1 MRSVRRYNSG
11 MNRIIVSRS
20 GDGWFNLALDEY
32 LLEQHRSGKL
42 DGVTLYF
49 YVNEK
54 AVIIGR
60 NQNAWRECDL
70 ERMNASGVQLVRR
83 HTGGGAV
90 YHDEGNLNFSF
101 IADEHLYDKERQ
113 NSVILSAL
121 NELGIKADISGRN
134 DFTVNG
140 RKISGCAYGLS
151 GTARGMHGTLL
162 INTDFNGLSGCLKP
176 SKFKLS
182 AKGITS
188 VRARVCNLSELMPIT
203 VDSAREA
210 VIRAFKK
217 EYGDCEKIETVR
229 TCDDVLRRFSEIART
244 YDDEGIVGL
253 YKKQSSWEWRLGA
266 APRFD
271 ARFEGRLSFGEF
283 QLDLLIKNGI
293 VRTSEFYTDALETSF
308 SREITK
314 LLDGK
319 RFDRNELAEALDAGG
334 AEARELAEFIRKE
347 GIPAFMNDAQKKLVT
362 DARRKLHLLAEPSC
376 REKKTKAFLMEFLR
390 ENTSFELHD
399 MGAWFY
405 AKHDE
410 GAEITIAVRADF
422 DAVNVENEARHL
434 CGHDGHSA
442 ALLGHALLLEGRIVG
457 KNVILLF
464 QHAEETGEGAEQCLE
479 LFKRESVDAII
490 GAHNIPGEPLG
501 TVLLKH
507 GTFACA
513 SCGME
518 IRMQGRP
525 THAAY
530 PENGKNPAEAIST
543 LALELSEKAKEV
555 SEKHSCM
562 TLSTIVG
569 MLIGD
574 RAFGV
579 AASDGCLLVTLRS
592 EKTEALNEL
601 VELVRDEAAHLANNH
616 GLRLST
622 EQYDVFPATVNDGA
636 LVDDIMKICSK
647 ELIPYKIIVE
657 PFRWSEDFGHYA
669 KAARSAFLGIGSGED
684 TAPLHT
690 EGYEYPD
697 GLLDRTAEVF
707 FTVLNNISL

>member
-1 MRSVRRYNSG
+1 M
-11 MNRIIVSRS
+11 SRS
-20 GDGWFNLALDEY
+20 GDGWFNLSLDEF
-32 LLEQHRSGKL
+32 LLEQHRRGRL
-42 DGVTLYF
+42 NGVTLYF

-70 ERMNASGVQLVRR
+70 ERMKASGVQLVRR

-90 YHDEGNLNFSF
+90 YHDGGNLNFSF
-101 IADEHLYDKERQ
+101 IADERIYDREGQ
-113 NSVILSAL
+113 NSVILHAL
-121 NELGIKADISGRN
+121 DELGIKAEVSGRN

-176 SKFKLS
+176 SKLKLS

-188 VRARVCNLSELMPIT
+188 VRSRVCNLSELIPIT
-203 VDSAREA
+203 VDMAREA
-210 VIRAFKK
+210 VINAFKK
-217 EYGDCEKIETVR
+217 EYGDCERIETVR
-229 TCDDVLRRFSEIART
+229 TCEDVVRT
-244 YDDEGIVGL
+244 YGGDGIYKL
-253 YKKQSSWEWRLGA
+253 YEKQSSWEWRLGA

-283 QLDLLIKNGI
+283 QLYLLIKNGI
-293 VRTSEFYTDALETSF
+293 VRTCDMYTDALDTGI
-308 SREITK
+308 SRKIST

-319 RFDRNELAEALDAGG
+319 RFDRNELASALETGS
-334 AEARELAEFIRKE
+334 AEARELAAFIRIE
-347 GIPAFMNDAQKKLVT
+347 GKLAYMNDNQKKLVA
-362 DARRKLHLLAEPSC
+362 DARKKLHSLAEPSC
-376 REKKTKAFLMEFLR
+376 CEKKTKAFLMEFLR
-390 ENTSFELHD
+390 EKTSHELHD

-405 AKHDE
+405 AKHYE
-410 GAEITIAVRADF
+410 GAEKTVAVRADF
-422 DAVNVENEARHL
+422 DAVKVENEARHL

-442 ALLGHALLLEGRIVG
+442 ALLGLALLLEGRTLG

-464 QHAEETGEGAEQCLE
+464 QHAEETGQGAEQCLE
-479 LFKRESVDAII
+479 LFKRERVDAII

-501 TVLLKH
+501 AVLLKH

-518 IRMQGRP
+518 IRMQGCP

-530 PENGKNPAEAIST
+530 PENGKNPAEALSS
-543 LALELSEKAKEV
+543 LALELSDKAKSV
-555 SEKHSCM
+555 SNKHSCM

-592 EKTEALNEL
+592 EKTEALDEL
-601 VELVRDEAAHLANNH
+601 VELVSNEAGRLANIH
-616 GLRLST
+616 GLVLSA
-622 EQYDVFPATVNDGA
+622 ELFDVFPATVNDDG
-636 LVDDIMKICSK
+636 LVGGLEECCSK
-647 ELIPYKIIVE
+647 ELIPYKFIDK

-669 KAARSAFLGIGSGED
+669 KPARSAFFGIGSGKE

-697 GLLDRTAEVF
+697 ALLERTAEAF
-707 FTVLNNISL
+707 FTILNNISL